1 MGAQNAHFPRIAAS
15 HHNHNKTT
23 DFENMNLSATA
34 DASGRSLFS
43 ATSGTNGNHSGDET
57 LTNISQSTLNFIL
70 DEKQQQQQQQEN
82 RANSNSVT
90 VNPAAVPATTKPHVV
105 TPATPIITPATPI
118 TAPATPDLMTAAKQA
133 TVLPAP
139 IVKAAQLKSGQTA
152 AIATKADVV
161 DSVVAGVGG
170 GDMKRTDDAF
180 VKLNDNDDANDD
192 DTSVIELSS
201 DDGI

>member
-1 MGAQNAHFPRIAAS
+1 
-15 HHNHNKTT
+15 
-23 DFENMNLSATA
+23 MNLSATA

-43 ATSGTNGNHSGDET
+43 AGTNGNHSGDET

-90 VNPAAVPATTKPHVV
+90 VKPAAVPATTKPHVV
-105 TPATPIITPATPI
+105 TPATPIITPATPF
-118 TAPATPDLMTAAKQA
+118 TAPATPDLTTAAKQA
-133 TVLPAP
+133 PVLPAP
-139 IVKAAQLKSGQTA
+139 IAKATQFKSGQTT

-170 GDMKRTDDAF
+170 GDTKRTNDAF